1 MTIGRL
7 HKATSKVAVPLVTN
21 TTSAAVQ
28 TVSDCLSVKRDGKG
42 GELRLRQNFGNAFA
56 RCGRRYRQQKLCLRI
71 TFQQQYGRSEKNTAA
86 M

>member
-28 TVSDCLSVKRDGKG
+28 TVSDCLSVSVMGRAANSGCAKISVM
-42 GELRLRQNFGNAFA
+42 RLRVAAVATGSKNCA
-56 RCGRRYRQQKLCLRI
+56 CG
-71 TFQQQYGRSEKNTAA
+71 
-86 M
+86 